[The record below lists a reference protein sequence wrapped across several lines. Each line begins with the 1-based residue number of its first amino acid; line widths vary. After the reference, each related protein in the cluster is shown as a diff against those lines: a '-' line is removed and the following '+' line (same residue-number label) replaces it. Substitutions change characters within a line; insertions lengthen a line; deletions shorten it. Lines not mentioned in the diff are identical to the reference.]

1 MDCTNKQVRLRG
13 DLKYKDLNG
22 DGKVTNEDKTYIG
35 NPWPDL
41 MYGLNIN
48 LSWKGFDL
56 SMGWLETQVL
66 MSLIALSFMKEVSMA
81 TIIRLIRYMRRG
93 VRRTGNFTSSSNERG
108 PEWKLQ
114 ECLLLFCGGWFFL

>member
-1 MDCTNKQVRLRG
+1 MGQMYGYVVDGIIQDQAEIDALNAQSPDGLYQQAGTAPG

-56 SMGWLETQVL
+56 SMGWL
-66 MSLIALSFMKEVSMA
+66 
-81 TIIRLIRYMRRG
+81 
-93 VRRTGNFTSSSNERG
+93 
-108 PEWKLQ
+108 
-114 ECLLLFCGGWFFL
+114 